1 MFPSKI
7 HVVLRA
13 SYMVHVFPSI
23 DHNMDSVIFILNAV
37 KKLRKHFADTS
48 FSIVQLYIDI
58 LKYLMQIAKH

>member
-1 MFPSKI
+1 
-7 HVVLRA
+7 
-13 SYMVHVFPSI
+13 MVHVFPSI
-23 DHNMDSVIFILNAV
+23 DHNMDSVIFIMNAV